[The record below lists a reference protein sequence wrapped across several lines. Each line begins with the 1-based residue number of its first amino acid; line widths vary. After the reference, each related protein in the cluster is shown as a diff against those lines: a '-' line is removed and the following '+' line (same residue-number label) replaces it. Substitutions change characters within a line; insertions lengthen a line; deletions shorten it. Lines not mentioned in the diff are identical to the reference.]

1 MAVAAVVVAV
11 VAAVVEVFAAVVVVV
26 AAVVVVAVASEI
38 NIIKK
43 LSQISSS
50 FRLLTSTLVHLN
62 KMPCQLLFSCQFR
75 TGFIQARLCKNSRT
89 FQGLLKD
96 FPTASRTEN

>member
-1 MAVAAVVVAV
+1 MAVAAAV
-11 VAAVVEVFAAVVVVV
+11 VAAAVDVADAVV

-50 FRLLTSTLVHLN
+50 FLLADLN
-62 KMPCQLLFSCQFR
+62 SCP
-75 TGFIQARLCKNSRT
+75 S
-89 FQGLLKD
+89 
-96 FPTASRTEN
+96 E